1 MPTGE
6 RSFTEVFQDIVR
18 NIQEILRSEIRLA
31 KTEMGQELVK
41 TKSAAALLGGGA
53 VAALFATFFLLLAIV
68 YGLTHVMPDWAAALV
83 VAAVMGIAAMV
94 ALGAGKKQFK
104 QVHAAPDRTIQN
116 VKENVE
122 WVQQQTK

>member
-6 RSFTEVFQDIVR
+6 RSFTEVLQDIVR

-41 TKSAAALLGGGA
+41 TKSAGALLGGGA

-68 YGLTHVMPDWAAALV
+68 YGLTRVMPDWAAALV
-83 VAAVMGIAAMV
+83 IAAVMGIAAAV
-94 ALGAGKKQFK
+94 ALAAGKKQFN
-104 QVHAAPDRTIQN
+104 QVHAAPEKTIQN